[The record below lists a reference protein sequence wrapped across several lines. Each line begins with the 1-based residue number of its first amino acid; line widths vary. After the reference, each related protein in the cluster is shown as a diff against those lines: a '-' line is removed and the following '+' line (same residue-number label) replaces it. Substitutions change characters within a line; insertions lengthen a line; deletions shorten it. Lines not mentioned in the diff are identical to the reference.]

1 MSLIKSA
8 WEIALEKTE
17 HIQVDEQKIAKNAK
31 RQEGRKLAADF
42 LHNFDVTFEQT
53 KKKLGMFKGEEK
65 KQVIEGIVMAFLDN
79 VSLPRNNQYKQE
91 FAKVI
96 QLSTLIGS
104 KEVEQLTQQ
113 LLQFFE
119 QYLAQQKQLTER
131 LKQQYQPKLEQKQA
145 QLAQQYGDDF
155 VLKAEQD
162 PEFIK
167 MLDENLKQLDA
178 QYGQVVTNAKDQIK
192 QMFKID

>member
-79 VSLPRNNQYKQE
+79 VSLPRNDQYKQE

-167 MLDENLKQLDA
+167 MLDENL
-178 QYGQVVTNAKDQIK
+178 
-192 QMFKID
+192 